1 MPLARLKA
9 RVAGGRASSGAVGA
23 DPNAMTF
30 GEHLEDL
37 RKRLIWA
44 LVGVLPIL
52 VASLLVGIPV
62 LEFLMHPV
70 QEQLRA
76 RGLPASLQATGPGET
91 FGAYLRVSLA
101 LTVLV
106 GAPWMLYQL
115 WLFVSPGLRAG
126 ERRITYFLLPL
137 SGGLTVLGLLLMYVY
152 MLPLV
157 LAFFIGFGADI
168 GRQTPTIAALGPGV
182 DLPRV
187 PVLATDPA
195 SPVVGEFWINSDLMQ
210 LRFCIGVDG
219 EGPGAVRRIVGSEL
233 VSAPGI
239 QQVYK
244 ISEYIKLLTSLGVSF
259 IAGFQ
264 TPVVVLLLG
273 WAGILDVATLTR
285 YRRQAIM
292 VCAIAGSLLT
302 PSDPV
307 SLFFLAIP
315 LYLLFELGIVLL
327 RWFPPSRIM
336 GKEPASAGDD

>member
-1 MPLARLKA
+1 MVFRRAKA
-9 RVAGGRASSGAVGA
+9 SASSTA

-37 RKRLIWA
+37 RKRVIWGLMGLLPVAVAA
-44 LVGVLPIL
+44 LFVGV
-52 VASLLVGIPV
+52 PV
-62 LEFLMHPV
+62 LEFLMAPV

-91 FGAYLRVSLA
+91 FGAYLRVSA
-101 LTVLV
+101 AMIILV
-106 GAPWMLYQL
+106 GAPWILYQL
-115 WLFVSPGLRAG
+115 WLFVSPGLRAT

-137 SGGLTVLGLLLMYVY
+137 SGTLTVMGLLLMYVY

-168 GRQTPTIAALGPGV
+168 GRQSPTVAALAEGIALPG
-182 DLPRV
+182 V
-187 PVLATDPA
+187 PVLPTDPPTPA
-195 SPVVGEFWINSDLMQ
+195 VGEYWINSDLMQ
-210 LRFCIGVDG
+210 LRFCIAIDG
-219 EGPGAVRRIVGSEL
+219 DARRIVGSEL
-233 VSAPGI
+233 VAAPGI

-273 WAGILDVATLTR
+273 WAGILDVSTLTR
-285 YRRQAIM
+285 YRKQAIM
-292 VCAIAGSLLT
+292 VCAIVGSLLT

-315 LYLLFELGIVLL
+315 LYLLFEFGIVLL

-336 GKEPASAGDD
+336 GKEPADAADD